1 MNASPAVLLLVAAA
15 ATAQV
20 VPPSALKYPP
30 LRPVELPQ
38 AAVFTLSNGIRL
50 YLVEDHELPLIN
62 GFATV
67 RTGTLFDPPDKVG
80 LAAMTGEVLRTGGA
94 AGRSGDQVNELLEN
108 LAGNVESTIAQSS
121 GTVTFAALKDNAAE
135 VFQVFHD
142 VLTAPEFRQDRIDL
156 AKTRFRTA
164 IAHRNDDPIAV
175 LRREFPAMVY
185 GKDSPYGWALEY
197 AHIDRISRG
206 DLFNFHG
213 RYFFPKNVM
222 LAVWGDFETAKM
234 KDSIEKLF
242 ASWTAEQPP
251 VPEFPKVTGRGAPG
265 TFLAQKKDAQQTFF
279 ALGELGSEA
288 GDKDYAALEILAR
301 ILGGGT
307 GSRLYRRIVADM
319 GNATSIAASWIAD
332 FDHPGLFEITGAL
345 KPLPTVETLKAVQE
359 ETARIRESEV
369 TDEELKAAR
378 DTALN
383 SLVFALDTKTKAVR
397 QLMTYAYFGY
407 PSDFL
412 QRYQKALESVTRAD
426 VLRAARERLDPAGMT
441 LVVVTNPIQLQRPLD
456 ALGSPVIP
464 IDLTILP
471 PRPEAAKG
479 DAASRQRGQLLL
491 ARAQQAV
498 GGAEKLA
505 TVKDYTQEAT
515 HQLDVSVGGLVV
527 PETDRWIAPSY
538 FRQDTVVPAGKISAY
553 IDGRAGW
560 IATSQ
565 GSGPLMGTQ
574 LKQVQGDLFR
584 IFFTM
589 LLSDRAP
596 GRTVNAVDAATV
608 EIGDDS
614 GHVVR
619 LVMDSESGLPA
630 QVLYDNATATG
641 EVPVLESYSDY
652 REVGGLRLP
661 FQMEIVAAGRKYS
674 HVTVKQ
680 YLINSGLKVEDL
692 EKRP

>member
-1 MNASPAVLLLVAAA
+1 MKASRAMLLVVAAA
-15 ATAQV
+15 AAAQV
-20 VPPSALKYPP
+20 VPPSALKFPP

-38 AAVFTLSNGIRL
+38 PAAFTLSNGMRL

-67 RTGTLFDPPDKVG
+67 RTGALCDPADKVG
-80 LAAMTGEVLRTGGA
+80 LAAITGEVLRSGGA

-108 LAGNVESTIAQSS
+108 MAGSVESAIGETS
-121 GTVTFAALKDNAAE
+121 GTVTFSALKDNAAE
-135 VFQVFHD
+135 VLQIFRD
-142 VLTAPEFRQDRIDL
+142 VLAAPEFRQDKIDL
-156 AKTRFRTA
+156 AKTRIRTA
-164 IAHRNDDPIAV
+164 IAHRNDDPSAI
-175 LRREFPAMVY
+175 LRREFTSMVY
-185 GKDSPYGWALEY
+185 GKDNPYGWALEY
-197 AHIDRISRG
+197 AHVDRISRG
-206 DLFNFHG
+206 DLFNFYS

-222 LAVWGDFETAKM
+222 LAVWGDFDAARM
-234 KDSIEKLF
+234 KDAIEKLF
-242 ASWTAEQPP
+242 AGWTASQPA

-265 TFLAQKKDAQQTFF
+265 TFLAQKKEAQQTFF
-279 ALGELGSEA
+279 ALGQLGGEA
-288 GDKDYAALEILAR
+288 GDKDYAALEILAS

-307 GSRLYRRIVADM
+307 ESRLYRRIVAEM
-319 GNATSIAASWIAD
+319 GNATSISASWIAD
-332 FDHPGLFEITGAL
+332 FDHPGLFQITGAL
-345 KPLPTVETLKAVQE
+345 KPLPTVETLKAVE
-359 ETARIRESEV
+359 EEVARIRTSEV

-383 SLVFALDTKTKAVR
+383 SLVFAFDTETKAVR
-397 QLMTYAYFGY
+397 QVMTYAYFGY
-407 PSDFL
+407 PGDFL
-412 QRYQKALESVTRAD
+412 QRHQKALESVTRAD
-426 VLRAARERLDPAGMT
+426 VLRVARERLDPAAMT

-456 ALGSPVIP
+456 ALGGPIIP
-464 IDLTILP
+464 IDLTIPP

-479 DAASRQRGQLLL
+479 DAASRQRGQQFL
-491 ARAQQAV
+491 ARAQQAA

-505 TVKDYTQEAT
+505 AVKDYTQEAT
-515 HQLDVSVGGLVV
+515 HQLDASVGGLVV

-553 IDGRAGW
+553 IDGRSGW

-565 GSGPLMGTQ
+565 GSGALLGTQ

-584 IFFTM
+584 IFFAM
-589 LLSDRAP
+589 LLSDRTP
-596 GRTVNAVDAATV
+596 GRTVNAVDVSTV
-608 EIGDDS
+608 EISDDD
-614 GHVVR
+614 GHLVR
-619 LVMDSESGLPA
+619 LVMDPATGLPA

-652 REVGGLRLP
+652 RDVGGLKLP

-674 HVTVKQ
+674 NVTVKQ